1 MNNVKLRIAML
12 ACIALVVT
20 ACATGQY
27 SASSSMVQVGPSK
40 GWYKPGVT
48 GKDAYSMWQRCISEA
63 KEQPGYF
70 DAKRVAD
77 SVPEIKR
84 ISERT
89 REDRRNMF
97 ADGVFIGKYSDA
109 CMKNAGYKYMKYPP
123 GESVYVPPPPPRKG
137 WMKLGSSYIEASD
150 IKSKCLRQ
158 EHSQE
163 YLNKCMG
170 EQGFVYRELTKDEFP
185 PCWYVG
191 GFDQCKDEPP
201 PNR

>member
-12 ACIALVVT
+12 ACIALVVA

-48 GKDAYSMWQRCISEA
+48 GENAYLIWQKCLEGA
-63 KEQPGYF
+63 KEQPGYREVK
-70 DAKRVAD
+70 AIAE
-77 SVPEIKR
+77 EISQKKPT
-84 ISERT
+84 ERT
-89 REDRRNMF
+89 GDDWRRMRGPGIF
-97 ADGVFIGKYSDA
+97 QGKYSDG
-109 CMKNAGYKYMKYPP
+109 CMKNAGFKYMKYPP
-123 GESVYVPPPPPRKG
+123 GESVYVPPPPPRSG
-137 WMKLGSSYIEASD
+137 WMKSGVSYVDASHVAG
-150 IKSKCLRQ
+150 KCLRQ